1 MGSLLTDENLSRKVP
16 LYNHPIQENQAI
28 MKNIINEV
36 ALQLRDRT
44 ETPLLD
50 AQVLL
55 AHISG
60 QSRSWVLAHPEMELI
75 PAQEK
80 ELDEALLRM
89 RTGVPLPYII
99 GRWEFYGLEMIVSQ
113 DVLIPRPE
121 TELLVEKALDWLQ
134 NNPSCRR
141 VIDIGTGSGCIGIAL
156 AVHMPDLQVIATDI
170 SEKAI
175 KVAQQNANNFNVA
188 DRIEF
193 VRCNLFPSK
202 NRGVWA
208 RFSGKTSRPPSGAN
222 LIVANLP
229 YIPTPTLKKL
239 AVYGREPELA
249 LDGGMDGLDVIRKFL
264 EQAPA
269 YLEKGGMILME
280 IEASQGLSALS
291 IAYDKYSDAV
301 IHLHQDLSGRDRVL
315 EISL

>member
-1 MGSLLTDENLSRKVP
+1 
-16 LYNHPIQENQAI
+16 
-28 MKNIINEV
+28 MKIKINEV
-36 ALQLRDRT
+36 ALQLKDQT
-44 ETPLLD
+44 ETPFLD

-55 AHISG
+55 AHIAG
-60 QSRSWVLAHPEMELI
+60 QSRSWLLAHPEMELT
-75 PAQEK
+75 PAQEM

-89 RTGVPLPYII
+89 KKGTPLPYIL
-99 GRWEFYGLEMIVSQ
+99 GRWEFFGLEMIVSQ

-121 TELLVEKALDWLQ
+121 TELLVEKALVWLQ

-141 VIDIGTGSGCIGIAL
+141 VMDIGTGSGCITIAL
-156 AVHMPDLQVIATDI
+156 AVHMPDLELIATDI
-170 SEKAI
+170 SDKAI
-175 KVAQQNANNFNVA
+175 KIAKQNANKFNVA
-188 DRIEF
+188 ERIDF
-193 VRCNLFPSK
+193 VCCDLFPPK
-202 NRGVWA
+202 TRGVW
-208 RFSGKTSRPPSGAN
+208 SRSSEKIGRPTSGAN

-239 AVYGREPELA
+239 PVYGREPDLA

-269 YLEKGGMILME
+269 YLEKGGMILIE

-291 IAYDKYSDAV
+291 LAYDKYSDAV

-315 EISL
+315 EIRL

>member
-1 MGSLLTDENLSRKVP
+1 
-16 LYNHPIQENQAI
+16 
-28 MKNIINEV
+28 MKIKINEV
-36 ALQLRDRT
+36 ALQLKDQT
-44 ETPLLD
+44 ETPFLD

-55 AHISG
+55 AHIAG
-60 QSRSWVLAHPEMELI
+60 QSRSWLLAHPEMELT
-75 PAQEK
+75 PAQEM

-89 RTGVPLPYII
+89 KKGTPLPYIL
-99 GRWEFYGLEMIVSQ
+99 GRWEFFGLEMIVSQ

-121 TELLVEKALDWLQ
+121 TELLVEKALVWLQ

-141 VIDIGTGSGCIGIAL
+141 VMDIGTGSGCITIAL
-156 AVHMPDLQVIATDI
+156 AVHMPDLEVIATDI
-170 SEKAI
+170 SDKAI
-175 KVAQQNANNFNVA
+175 KIAKQNANKFNVA
-188 DRIEF
+188 ERIDF
-193 VRCNLFPSK
+193 VCCDLFPPK
-202 NRGVWA
+202 TRGVW
-208 RFSGKTSRPPSGAN
+208 SRSSEKIGRPTSGAN

-239 AVYGREPELA
+239 PVYGREPDLA

-269 YLEKGGMILME
+269 YLEKGGMILIE

-291 IAYDKYSDAV
+291 LAYDKYSDAV

-315 EISL
+315 EIRL